1 MWREIRLLAESKP
14 VIASMADVAAS
25 GGYYMSMG
33 AQAIVAENLTL
44 TGSIGV
50 VTGELTT
57 KAVYLSKILFFYL
70 PTDYGV
76 TALCKEL

>member
-1 MWREIRLLAESKP
+1 M
-14 VIASMADVAAS
+14 IASMADVAAS

-57 KAVYLSKILFFYL
+57 RTVYLFKILFFYL
-70 PTDYGV
+70 PTDYGI
-76 TALCKEL
+76 TALSKEL